1 LRVVTNLKE
10 LLILHEGRLAV
21 PYKDSLGYWTA
32 GVGHLIDRRRG
43 GSLHPSWKAFPL
55 TDDEIDEALDSDI
68 TRKSVGLFG
77 ALPWVMGLD
86 DVRKAVLTD
95 MAFNLGIAGL
105 LQFKNTLAAV
115 KERRWEDAALGMLAS
130 RWADQVGARAS
141 RLADMMRT
149 GRWPDV
155 FVGPY

>member
-1 LRVVTNLKE
+1 MVTNLRE
-10 LLILHEGRLAV
+10 LLSLHEGRIRT
-21 PYKDSLGYWTA
+21 PYRDSLGYWTA

-43 GSLHPSWKAFPL
+43 GSMPKSWTGFPL
-55 TDDEIDEALDSDI
+55 TEEEIDDVLDDDI
-68 TRKSVGLFG
+68 TEKSIDLFR

-86 DVRKAVLTD
+86 EVRKAVLTD

-115 KERRWEDAALGMLAS
+115 KEKRWQDAAQGMLAS
-130 RWADQVGARAS
+130 RWADQVGVRS
-141 RLADMMRT
+141 LRLADMMRT

-155 FVGPY
+155 FVGPF